1 MPADVLA
8 AMLRLDPGRPRITC
22 YDDASGERIELSAK
36 TFANWVA
43 KAANLLQD
51 SGDVTVG
58 NTVGL
63 DLPAHW
69 RTAYWA
75 MAAWS
80 VGCIVVV
87 GPEAR
92 DADVVVTV
100 SPDLAAECVTD
111 GRYAVLVT
119 LAALARGNAQ
129 TPQDVLDEAK
139 ELAGYGDRFDP
150 WDTPEADE
158 PALVGDGDDAAYA
171 QGSSSVATG
180 RSGHGSWS
188 AATGSGPRCE
198 RSSVPGPPTDRCCS
212 CSTRRAIR
220 TVDGQSKMSLPQPD
234 SVSRRARP
242 GSRGRWRSAPRRE

>member
-171 QGSSSVATG
+171 QVVVRRDWPERPRVLVSGDRLGSALRAFLSAWAADGSVLLVLNPAGDQDRRRTIENVTAT
-180 RSGHGSWS
+180 
-188 AATGSGPRCE
+188 A
-198 RSSVPGPPTDRCCS
+198 
-212 CSTRRAIR
+212 
-220 TVDGQSKMSLPQPD
+220 
-234 SVSRRARP
+234 
-242 GSRGRWRSAPRRE
+242 

>member
-119 LAALARGNAQ
+119 LAALARSHPDTPAGVVDEARELASYPDRFHAPPPGGTEPAWRITDGGPEEASDTAYGELVDPSRHSRGCRAVLPDRLAPMLREALDVWAVDGSVVLVHDGRDAQ
-129 TPQDVLDEAK
+129 TDRLAAERVTLD
-139 ELAGYGDRFDP
+139 LR
-150 WDTPEADE
+150 
-158 PALVGDGDDAAYA
+158 
-171 QGSSSVATG
+171 
-180 RSGHGSWS
+180 
-188 AATGSGPRCE
+188 
-198 RSSVPGPPTDRCCS
+198 
-212 CSTRRAIR
+212 
-220 TVDGQSKMSLPQPD
+220 
-234 SVSRRARP
+234 
-242 GSRGRWRSAPRRE
+242 